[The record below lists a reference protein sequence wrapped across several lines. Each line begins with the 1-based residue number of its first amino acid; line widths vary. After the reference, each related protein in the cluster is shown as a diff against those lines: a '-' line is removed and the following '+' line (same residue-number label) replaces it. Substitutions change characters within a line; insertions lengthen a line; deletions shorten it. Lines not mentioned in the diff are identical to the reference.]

1 MSATAA
7 NTVNMSYGMP
17 NVHHPSAPKFDGKPI
32 SLSSYLDEVEQ
43 LARINNL
50 SVMETIQWSI
60 RYLSPEE
67 QQLWKA
73 LPSSKG
79 NDWTKFRKELFEC
92 YPGAEDERRYTI
104 SNLETLVE
112 KQSEFNITNSEQ
124 FGIYYRSFYVI
135 SSFLQDKK
143 KLNECEISR
152 FFIQGLH
159 PSFRKQVRDQLHAED
174 PTHHPDDPFTLAE
187 IRKAALFI
195 LSCNYGGFTAPPSS
209 FVASIPGPEPA
220 VKTSQFN
227 SASEFFPSVP
237 VSNLVDAIMR
247 RVEPLIQQKLASD
260 HDHAKKNHP
269 IKFSGCAFCSD
280 SSHHVPNC
288 DIAEMY
294 LQQGFCSKNSENR
307 ITLPNGELVTY
318 QTAPGSNL
326 QDRIDNW
333 HKSNR
338 PNVPTA
344 SSNLSIVTEAP
355 DFHFLSAKPIQVE
368 AKKVNQVPEAAPAGI
383 NDEEYLRI
391 LEEFV
396 ESTQLKIHE
405 ARRKISARSSTQLKS
420 ANAEK
425 NTAQTMPL
433 CAYTTSLSHSQVKTA
448 YSTSKVD
455 SQATRKAFNGFI
467 TTPIAKTT
475 ISDFRVDAAPPNIT
489 PRSKND
495 FIKSKNCLTFG
506 RTDLTLDTRST
517 IPDRSKKKVDFNRS
531 THIGFDFR
539 TNIQDHS
546 SSFNGH
552 DPGAKF
558 LHENCSRKRTPQT
571 FEKQSHST
579 IK

>member
-1 MSATAA
+1 MPA
-7 NTVNMSYGMP
+7 NTANTMTMSYGMP

-43 LARINNL
+43 LARNNSL
-50 SVMETIQWSI
+50 SVIETIQWSI

-79 NDWTKFRKELFEC
+79 NDWSKFRKELFEC

-112 KQSEFNITNSEQ
+112 KQSEFNITNFEQ

-135 SSFLQDKK
+135 ASFLQDKK
-143 KLNECEISR
+143 KLNEREISR

-195 LSCNYGGFTAPPSS
+195 LSCNYGGSTAPPSS
-209 FVASIPGPEPA
+209 FVSSIPVPEPA
-220 VKTSQFN
+220 AKTSQFN

-260 HDHAKKNHP
+260 HDHAKNNHS

-280 SSHHVPNC
+280 SSHYVPNC

-294 LQQGFCSKNSENR
+294 VQQGFCGRNSENR

-318 QTAPGSNL
+318 HTAPGSNL
-326 QDRIDNW
+326 QERIDNW
-333 HKSNR
+333 HRSNR
-338 PNVPTA
+338 SNVPTA
-344 SSNLSIVTEAP
+344 SSNLTIVAEAP
-355 DFHFLSAKPIQVE
+355 DLRSLSAKSSQVDAE
-368 AKKVNQVPEAAPAGI
+368 DVKQSPELAPAGI
-383 NDEEYLRI
+383 TDEEYLRI

-396 ESTQLKIHE
+396 ESTQIKVHE
-405 ARRKISARSSTQLKS
+405 IRRKLSARSSTQTKS

-425 NTAQTMPL
+425 DVTQATPL
-433 CAYTTSLSHSQVKTA
+433 YAYTTSLSHSQLETA
-448 YSTSKVD
+448 YSTLKVD
-455 SQATRKAFNGFI
+455 SQATQKTSTGSV
-467 TTPIAKTT
+467 TPPRVKT
-475 ISDFRVDAAPPNIT
+475 ISQHEVDAASPDIV
-489 PRSKND
+489 PRSKIEV
-495 FIKSKNCLTFG
+495 IK
-506 RTDLTLDTRST
+506 T
-517 IPDRSKKKVDFNRS
+517 IVPDRSRKKLESNRS
-531 THIGFDFR
+531 THKGFKYR
-539 TNIQDHS
+539 TNIHHS
-546 SSFNGH
+546 SSSFIAH
-552 DPGAKF
+552 DPGARF
-558 LHENCSRKRTPQT
+558 LDEHRFRRRASQA
-571 FEKQSHST
+571 FEQQSHST